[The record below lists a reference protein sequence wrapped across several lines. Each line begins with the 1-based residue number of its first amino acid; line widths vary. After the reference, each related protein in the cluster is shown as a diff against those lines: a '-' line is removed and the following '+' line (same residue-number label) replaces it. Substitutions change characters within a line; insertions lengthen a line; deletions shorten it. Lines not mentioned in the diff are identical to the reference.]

1 MMKSWH
7 CCVSPRGHAKKPRKR
22 NGSGAGEDRMT
33 REIYTE
39 TVSIPADSITLEGS
53 LTLPRD
59 TGAIVVFAHGSGSSR
74 KSPRNK
80 FVADQINRAGIGTLL
95 FDLLTRAEDAFYE
108 NRFDIEL
115 LAQRL
120 ETATLWLGEQART
133 RDLHIG
139 YFGASTG
146 AAAAI
151 KAAADLDTRIEAI
164 VSRGGR
170 PDLATEAL
178 ERIKAPILLIV
189 GGYDDVVIQLN
200 QLAYSLIKSE
210 KQLSIIPGATHL
222 FEEPGALEEAARL
235 ATEWFE
241 RHLLYQEV
249 KR

>member
-1 MMKSWH
+1 MA
-7 CCVSPRGHAKKPRKR
+7 R
-22 NGSGAGEDRMT
+22 D
-33 REIYTE
+33 IYEE
-39 TVSIPADSITLEGS
+39 TVSIPADSIMLEGA
-53 LTLPRD
+53 LTLPQG
-59 TGAIVVFAHGSGSSR
+59 TEAIVVFAHGSGSSR

-80 FVADQINRAGIGTLL
+80 FVADQINKAGIGTLL

-120 ETATLWLGEQART
+120 EKATLWLKEQPRT

-151 KAAADLDTRIEAI
+151 KAAAEIETRIEAI

-178 ERIKAPILLIV
+178 ERLKTPILLIV
-189 GGYDDVVIQLN
+189 GGFDDVVIQLN

-210 KQLSIIPGATHL
+210 KQMSVVPGATHL
-222 FEEPGALEEAARL
+222 FEEPGTLEEVARMAA
-235 ATEWFE
+235 EWFE
-241 RHLLYQEV
+241 RHLLYQEA
-249 KR
+249 KRP